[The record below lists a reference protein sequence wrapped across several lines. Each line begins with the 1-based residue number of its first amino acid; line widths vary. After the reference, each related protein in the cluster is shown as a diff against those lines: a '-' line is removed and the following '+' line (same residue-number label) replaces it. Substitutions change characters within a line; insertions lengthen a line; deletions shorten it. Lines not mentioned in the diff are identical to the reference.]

1 MEKFILIS
9 STLIEED
16 LQANVCLKPS
26 SSLIEDYIATYKIYD
41 TEAAAISDNLAF
53 ISTMTPILFSQF
65 ENMDNVPLEIR
76 QQFEL

>member
-1 MEKFILIS
+1 MIKFTLTS

-26 SSLIEDYIATYKIYD
+26 SSLIEDYIATYKVYD
-41 TEAAAISDNLAF
+41 TEAEAISDNLAF

-65 ENMDNVPLEIR
+65 ENMDNIPLELR